1 MNLDHLDAKSRP
13 LALKS
18 DKERI
23 ERIQSLKW
31 MGYPRADRILERME
45 WLFDHARTERMP
57 NMLLVGESMSG
68 KTSIANRMQALHP
81 AQTGRSDQTDHRPV
95 IYLQLLGCSTPKEF
109 LQTVLESVHAFYPPS
124 AKLPRLMGI
133 LEKII
138 PAMGTRL
145 LIIDELDHLV
155 SGTRKAQ
162 RDLRDQFKLL
172 GNELRLPIVAIG
184 TMQSRSAFETDQQL
198 SNRFQ
203 PFELPSWR
211 YDESDQAVEDLESL
225 EAILLEWEKTCPLR
239 MPSQIVNDDCIEK
252 IHEDTLGYLGYMMR
266 YLTDASEHAIKT
278 GQERITIDTFNKM
291 TFYFEDAVKSH
302 RREAV

>member
-1 MNLDHLDAKSRP
+1 MNLDHLDEEFQP

-31 MGYPRADRILERME
+31 IGYPRANKILQRME
-45 WLFDHARTERMP
+45 WLFGHARTDRMP

-68 KTSIANRMQALHP
+68 KTSIAKRMLALHP
-81 AQTGRSDQTDHRPV
+81 AQIGRSDQTDHRPI

-109 LQTVLESVHAFYPPS
+109 LQTVLESVNAFYPPS
-124 AKLPRLMGI
+124 AKLPRLMGM

-138 PAMGTRL
+138 PAMGTKL

-162 RDLRDQFKLL
+162 RDLRDQIKLL
-172 GNELRLPIVAIG
+172 GNELQLPIVAIG

-211 YDESDQAVEDLESL
+211 YDKSDQAEEDLQSL
-225 EAILLEWEKTCPLR
+225 EGILQLWETTCPLR
-239 MPSQIVNDDCIEK
+239 MRSQIVNDDCIEK
-252 IHEDTLGYLGYMMR
+252 IHEDTLGYMGYMMR
-266 YLTDASEHAIKT
+266 YLIDASEHAIKT
-278 GQERITIDTFNKM
+278 GQEKITIDTFSEM
-291 TFYFEDAVKSH
+291 TFYFENAVKNH